1 MIAAAKPSPDEP
13 DEPKGVLG
21 DGALRP
27 GKYNMALVRR
37 AIREDWPIPSD
48 LRKALVEQMGAVLTS
63 QIEVVY
69 AMDSE
74 DREEIVDSAVRNKIA
89 AAKVLIAADA
99 VNAKR
104 EAMDQKDE
112 HLLMPKMV
120 LYGHGTIG
128 AMTNEQ
134 LDRIIAGDFT
144 GLENPSGGGAE
155 ASIAGD

>member
-1 MIAAAKPSPDEP
+1 MIAAAQPAPDEP

-37 AIREDWPIPSD
+37 AIREDWPIPND

-63 QIEVVY
+63 EIRVVY
-69 AMDSE
+69 AQDE
-74 DREEIVDSAVRNKIA
+74 DEREEIIDSAVRNKIA
-89 AAKVLIAADA
+89 AAKVLVAADA

-120 LYGHGTIG
+120 LHGHGTIG
-128 AMTNEQ
+128 EMTNEQ
-134 LDRIIAGDFT
+134 LDRIIAGDFSAI
-144 GLENPSGGGAE
+144 PDAGGCGEEAE
-155 ASIAGD
+155 ASGN